1 MTTKLQSPPSVCA
14 ARLRPGRLLCRGA
27 LAVPALLLLL
37 VVLAMPAVAVLPGER
52 LADPALEA
60 RARALGQELRCLVC
74 QNQSID
80 DSSADLAHDL
90 RVLVRERLVA
100 GDSDKQVLAYLTS
113 RYGDY
118 VLLRPPVK
126 PTTWLLWFGP
136 PFLLLAGGLTIML
149 AWRRR
154 RADALARPEPLSA
167 DEQKRLARLM
177 KEGR

>member
-1 MTTKLQSPPSVCA
+1 MLIFFF
-14 ARLRPGRLLCRGA
+14 
-27 LAVPALLLLL
+27 
-37 VVLAMPAVAVLPGER
+37 VVLAMPALAVLPGER

-100 GDSDKQVLAYLTS
+100 GDSDAQVLAFLTS

-136 PFLLLAGGLTIML
+136 PVLLVAGGLAILL

-154 RADALARPEPLSA
+154 RADTLARPVALSA
-167 DEQKRLARLM
+167 AERSRLDRLM
-177 KEGR
+177 KEGG